1 MFTGVNMETKGGL
14 RKCALNRNTQ
24 LAITHVQGCQQTRD
38 LSLRVLRL
46 VNTKE
51 NERGNQQEGARGGR

>member
-14 RKCALNRNTQ
+14 SECALNRNTQ
-24 LAITHVQGCQQTRD
+24 LAITHVQGCQQTHD
-38 LSLRVLRL
+38 LSLRDLRL

-51 NERGNQQEGARGGR
+51 NE